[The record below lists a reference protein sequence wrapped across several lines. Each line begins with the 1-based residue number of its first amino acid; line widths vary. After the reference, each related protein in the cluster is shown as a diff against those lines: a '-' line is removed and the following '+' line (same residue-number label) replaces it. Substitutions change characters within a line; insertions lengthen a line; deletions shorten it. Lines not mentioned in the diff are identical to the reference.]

1 MFSVRIATFSIPGT
15 SSACFQIVDDAHELS
30 GAIRKMYFCLSPVI
44 VSFQVSAKTTGTP
57 RASAM
62 SLEATPTELW

>member
-1 MFSVRIATFSIPGT
+1 MVE
-15 SSACFQIVDDAHELS
+15 DAHELS

-62 SLEATPTELW
+62 SFEATPTELC